1 MSSLTLKGVPESLH
15 ERLRDLAES
24 SRRSLNAEVI
34 HRLERSVDADDG
46 GAARVRERA
55 TAVYGAGALPGAGLY
70 QGPHEP
76 LTLSDF
82 IALPEEELFRVELA
96 AGRLVREPAP
106 GFRHGLVASRL
117 VRLLWKAVG
126 DSDQGRVFTDMGF
139 QLAADPPTVRVPDVA
154 FVSAATLGERQQDD
168 VFLAVAPELAI
179 EVLSPSNSASE
190 TQRKAFEYLD
200 AGARLVWVADP
211 DARTVTVYRAR
222 DDIRVLIDGE
232 VLDGSA
238 ALDGL
243 EVAVG
248 ELFE

>member
-15 ERLRDLAES
+15 ERLRDLAEL

-46 GAARVRERA
+46 GTASVRERA
-55 TAVYGAGALPGAGLY
+55 TAAYGARALPGAGLY
-70 QGPHEP
+70 QGHEP

-106 GFRHGLVASRL
+106 GFRHGRVASRL
-117 VRLLWKAVG
+117 LRILWKAVG
-126 DSDQGRVFTDMGF
+126 ESEHGEVFADMGF
-139 QLAADPPTVRVPDVA
+139 QLSADPPTVRVPDVA
-154 FVSAATLGERQQDD
+154 FVSAATLAERQQDD
-168 VFLAVAPELAI
+168 VFLTAAPELAV

-200 AGARLVWVADP
+200 AGALLVWVVDP
-211 DARTVTVYRAR
+211 DTRTVTVYRAR
-222 DDIRVLIDGE
+222 DDIRVLGE
-232 VLDGSA
+232 GDSLDGVA
-238 ALDGL
+238 AMPGL
-243 EVAVG
+243 EVKVRD
-248 ELFE
+248 LFE

>member
-1 MSSLTLKGVPESLH
+1 MSSLTLKGVPDSLH
-15 ERLRDLAES
+15 ERLRELAEL

-46 GAARVRERA
+46 GAARVRERT
-55 TAVYGAGALPGAGLY
+55 TAAYGARALPGAGPY
-70 QGPHEP
+70 QGPREA
-76 LTLSDF
+76 LTLADF

-96 AGRLVREPAP
+96 AGRLAREPAP

-126 DSDQGRVFTDMGF
+126 ESDRGRVFTDMGF

-154 FVSAATLGERQQDD
+154 FVSAATLAERQHDD
-168 VFLAVAPELAI
+168 VFFAAGPELAV

-200 AGARLVWVADP
+200 AGAHLVWVVDP
-211 DARTVTVYRAR
+211 DTRTVTVYRAR
-222 DDIRVLIDGE
+222 DDIRVLVDGE

-243 EVAVG
+243 KVAVAD
-248 ELFE
+248 LFE